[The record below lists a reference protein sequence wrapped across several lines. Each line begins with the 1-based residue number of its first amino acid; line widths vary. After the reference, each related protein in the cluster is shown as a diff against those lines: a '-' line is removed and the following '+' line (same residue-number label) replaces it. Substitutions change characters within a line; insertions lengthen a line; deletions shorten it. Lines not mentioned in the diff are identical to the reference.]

1 MTRAYDEVF
10 LDDAMENLGN
20 AMEYA
25 ICGLGISGQEFL
37 DSFAA
42 GRIGE
47 AYSYGDVRYVS
58 GMSGIEL
65 AQRVLQKPFAAIE
78 IDNAPY
84 ELRVEY
90 TPEYWIGWALAYYQW
105 YSGHTFSQLAEA
117 IPYDSLRNL
126 YGVLHEADITKVAEV
141 FDEFFDKK
149 DMTRLANVRTSLGLS
164 QSELAK
170 SAGVSLRSIQMYEQR
185 NNDINKAQLN
195 RLLTLSKALGCKIDD
210 ILE

>member
-1 MTRAYDEVF
+1 MMHAYDEVF

-25 ICGLGISGQEFL
+25 VCGLGISGQEFL
-37 DSFAA
+37 DSFAT
-42 GRIGE
+42 GGIGE

-65 AQRVLQKPFAAIE
+65 AQRVLQKSFGPSEIE
-78 IDNAPY
+78 HAPY
-84 ELRVEY
+84 ELRIDY
-90 TPEYWIGWALAYYQW
+90 TPEYWIGWSLAYYQW
-105 YSGHTFSQLAEA
+105 YSGRTFSQLADA
-117 IPYDSLRNL
+117 MSYDALENL
-126 YGVLHEADITKVAEV
+126 YGVLHEADLSKVAEV
-141 FDEFFDKK
+141 FDTFFDKK
-149 DMTRLANVRTSLGLS
+149 DMTKLANIRTSLGLS

-195 RLLTLSKALGCKIDD
+195 RLLTLAKALGCRVDD